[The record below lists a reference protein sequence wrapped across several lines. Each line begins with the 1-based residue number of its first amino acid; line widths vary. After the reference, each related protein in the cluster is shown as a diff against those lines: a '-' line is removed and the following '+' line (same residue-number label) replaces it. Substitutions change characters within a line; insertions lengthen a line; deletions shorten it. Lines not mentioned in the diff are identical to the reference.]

1 MPTSSFF
8 KEYIIDSKKAADSLD
23 YIISYPIKSRKV
35 DRTLTSKEKEKD
47 AERKLRKILDMNK

>member
-23 YIISYPIKSRKV
+23 YIISNPIKSRKV
-35 DRTLTSKEKEKD
+35 DRSLTSKEKEKQ
-47 AERKLRKILDMNK
+47 AERKLRKILDINK

>member
-8 KEYIIDSKKAADSLD
+8 KEYIIDSKKAADSLN
-23 YIISYPIKSRKV
+23 YIISNPIKSRKV
-35 DRTLTSKEKEKD
+35 DRTLTSKEKEKQ

>member
-8 KEYIIDSKKAADSLD
+8 KEYIIDSKKAADSLN
-23 YIISYPIKSRKV
+23 YIISNPVKSMKV
-35 DRTLTSKEKEKD
+35 DRTLTSKEKEKQ